1 MPLFQDQFPKTTKEK
16 DCMNVIPYALIVGK
30 LMCVML
36 CNKSNIYFAVVMVS
50 RYQSNSRMKHLM
62 TVKHTLKYIRRIR
75 DYMLVYHCDK
85 LLLFGY
91 TNLGFQSDRD
101 THKFMFGFVFTLG
114 GGLLVREV

>member
-1 MPLFQDQFPKTTKEK
+1 
-16 DCMNVIPYALIVGK
+16 MNQLRHQLGTNQYA
-30 LMCVML
+30 ML
-36 CNKSNIYFAVVMVS
+36 CNKSNICFVVVMVS

-62 TVKHTLKYIRRIR
+62 IVKHTLKYIRRIR
-75 DYMLVYHCDK
+75 DYMLVYHCDE

-101 THKFMFGFVFTLG
+101 SHKFTSGFVFTLG